1 MNQPK
6 SVDQKKPHWSHTVL
20 LATNGSLSIIAEVHS
35 GKANPIAYSA
45 YGEQSA
51 EQEVATKLGF
61 NGQFREANKGW
72 YLLGNGYRAYN
83 PRLMRFHSPD
93 SWSPF
98 GGGGLNAYM
107 YCAGDPVNHSDP
119 TGHVFDVVK
128 LFVRENLTFGGS
140 SGQLAAQ
147 NATRRANGIARQQ
160 ARYALAAAGG
170 TPTPDNRASTSSG
183 LTAMLSFVGGAPG
196 PRGNNSPAIQYT
208 ETRPRNHPGY
218 VAGAAADGLTSRA
231 TRSTPHVPSSGGRG
245 HSMSMSRSG
254 APPTYESPPS
264 YESSMQLW
272 NADTFAR
279 SQQGK
284 AFVVNRMAAP
294 NNGYLD
300 LRAPR
305 MEHPTPPL
313 PPTPPRSRSPSLDSA
328 SSRDSTPPGSP
339 RPRGNRPLFDELD
352 NYNFQI
358 RHQR

>member
-231 TRSTPHVPSSGGRG
+231 TRSTPQAPSVGGGGRN
-245 HSMSMSRSG
+245 MSRSG
-254 APPTYESPPS
+254 MPPGYEPPPS
-264 YESSMQLW
+264 YESSMPLW

-279 SQQGK
+279 SQQPQTYT
-284 AFVVNRMAAP
+284 VNRMAVARMDNFGAAAP
-294 NNGYLD
+294 FQAQAG
-300 LRAPR
+300 APAPAPALVAEQR
-305 MEHPTPPL
+305 WALGGLAELNAMQ
-313 PPTPPRSRSPSLDSA
+313 
-328 SSRDSTPPGSP
+328 RDVIQH
-339 RPRGNRPLFDELD
+339 RVANRNWRCRIL
-352 NYNFQI
+352 
-358 RHQR
+358 